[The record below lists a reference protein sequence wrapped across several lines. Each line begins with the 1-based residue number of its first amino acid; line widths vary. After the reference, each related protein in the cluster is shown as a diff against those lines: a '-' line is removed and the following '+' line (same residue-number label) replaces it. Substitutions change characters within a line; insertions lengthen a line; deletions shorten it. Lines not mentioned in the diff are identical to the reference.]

1 MNHQEELWEGD
12 ICMTSMGPTVAD
24 ALRQDNIQRE
34 KHMSSLA
41 RKQEIFLD
49 LLGSK
54 CAVSLQMEFLMN
66 KKFEKALSPT
76 ELLLRDTVLEFETNL
91 LRFVHYY
98 INIIHFN
105 LLCMCNVWHSCRL
118 PQESKNNVA
127 FGRIMDMLKS
137 LGSTAR

>member
-1 MNHQEELWEGD
+1 MNPQEELWEGD

-24 ALRQDNIQRE
+24 ALRQDNMQRE

-66 KKFEKALSPT
+66 KKFEKALLPT

-91 LRFVHYY
+91 LRFVHYH
-98 INIIHFN
+98 IIISFISIYYACVTSGIHVVCHKN
-105 LLCMCNVWHSCRL
+105 LKITLLSD
-118 PQESKNNVA
+118 E
-127 FGRIMDMLKS
+127 
-137 LGSTAR
+137 

>member
-1 MNHQEELWEGD
+1 MNPQEELWEGD

-91 LRFVHYY
+91 LRFVHYH
-98 INIIHFN
+98 IIISFISIYYACVTSGIHVVCHKN
-105 LLCMCNVWHSCRL
+105 LKITLLSD
-118 PQESKNNVA
+118 E
-127 FGRIMDMLKS
+127 
-137 LGSTAR
+137 

>member
-1 MNHQEELWEGD
+1 MNPQEELWEGD

-24 ALRQDNIQRE
+24 ALRQDNMQRE

-91 LRFVHYY
+91 LRFVHYH
-98 INIIHFN
+98 IIISFISIYYACVTSGIHVVCHKN
-105 LLCMCNVWHSCRL
+105 LKITLLSD
-118 PQESKNNVA
+118 E
-127 FGRIMDMLKS
+127 
-137 LGSTAR
+137 